1 MVRDCCILQ
10 RKKIMTL
17 VYTSVSKTNLNY
29 RTQITTYFA
38 VVSCISDDRW
48 HYSWRWPSDRLLSV
62 PESDL
67 FHGEKRSV
75 RKLWKHVGIVLP
87 RLGASCCVCVGDGKY
102 RLRSMMSSNR
112 SNENNPSTIM
122 NTKEKEK
129 YIEEFDFPYCDE
141 ATKYEKVA
149 KIGQGTFG

>member
-1 MVRDCCILQ
+1 MLRFG
-10 RKKIMTL
+10 
-17 VYTSVSKTNLNY
+17 TSCYL
-29 RTQITTYFA
+29 
-38 VVSCISDDRW
+38 
-48 HYSWRWPSDRLLSV
+48 
-62 PESDL
+62 
-67 FHGEKRSV
+67 
-75 RKLWKHVGIVLP
+75 
-87 RLGASCCVCVGDGKY
+87 CVGDGKC